1 RSNAPGAARYNRIM
15 WPVVVALFFFQQ
27 PPDHVADGMKA
38 LENGKYEDA
47 VQSFRKAADA
57 DPKDYTAYFHLG
69 LAYSM
74 MNRDSEGIAAYRK
87 TLELHPGLFEAEL
100 NAGILLLRQKEP
112 AEALPLLEHTVEQKP
127 EEFRPR
133 YYVAEAQLQTGAF
146 EKAEDSFQRAL
157 ELHAK
162 SADAEL
168 GLALALARQNKL
180 DAAAP
185 HFRQAAQL
193 DANFRPSL
201 LELGSLYEQNRQ
213 F

>member
-1 RSNAPGAARYNRIM
+1 ERDPAVDGIVLGDQDSAARSPRRRCVSQFVIPHARRLQGRHFPTNIRPGKTRSNAPGAARYNRIM

-112 AEALPLLEHTVEQKP
+112 AEALPLLEHTVEQK
-127 EEFRPR
+127 
-133 YYVAEAQLQTGAF
+133 
-146 EKAEDSFQRAL
+146 
-157 ELHAK
+157 
-162 SADAEL
+162 
-168 GLALALARQNKL
+168 
-180 DAAAP
+180 
-185 HFRQAAQL
+185 
-193 DANFRPSL
+193 
-201 LELGSLYEQNRQ
+201 
-213 F
+213 